1 MIRVRERVRIIVKVG
16 LGLGLEVGFWFGLDP
31 VRVSFSDNVRG

>member
-16 LGLGLEVGFWFGLDP
+16 LGLGLEVGCRLGLEP
-31 VRVSFSDNVRG
+31 VRVSISDNVRG

>member
-16 LGLGLEVGFWFGLDP
+16 LGLGLEVGGGLDRF
-31 VRVSFSDNVRG
+31 RVSVRDNVRG

>member
-16 LGLGLEVGFWFGLDP
+16 LGLGLEVGGGLDRF
-31 VRVSFSDNVRG
+31 RVSVRDNVWG